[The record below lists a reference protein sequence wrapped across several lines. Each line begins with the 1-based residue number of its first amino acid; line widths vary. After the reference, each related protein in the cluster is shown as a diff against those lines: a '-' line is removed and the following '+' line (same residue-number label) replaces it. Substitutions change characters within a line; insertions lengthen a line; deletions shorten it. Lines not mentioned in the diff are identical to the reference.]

1 MGKDNKAR
9 RAEKK
14 NRKIKKLK
22 KLKAQQEYKSI
33 TKSNQSSPV
42 FTMLDNPLDHL
53 TDDQRKDLVRE
64 ISETNKKKFYELL
77 NIIQDL
83 LKTHDPI
90 TLLAIISGYGL
101 SVGAGD
107 TGVQSN
113 EGRALITQSHVEML
127 QALLLQIPKR
137 DWGANPVAPDVV
149 QKGFDTLTELGRAFS
164 FSRMN
169 SGRLDASAKD
179 KAIDDI
185 QSLVRSNTQ
194 TVRNW
199 GYYSQVLNI
208 STELYS
214 YFDEILLDKLGF
226 SATNIIEIFN
236 FMLRTMENS
245 LTERHVTL
253 RQLKAIKRPKELI
266 LKYHE
271 LIGQGQ
277 EEADQFI
284 EVVGISKLSIKR
296 LFLMLLGHYDLG
308 MSDSFYFTVE
318 SVSSNSGINFENT
331 KLVLDYF
338 SYSPGDLETHKTE
351 FLFLDNPVWNK
362 PIVKDEKAY
371 FCPMPQLF
379 FSFVLSSLDE
389 LIEKINKD
397 KLHDRRANYLEEKIE
412 EIVKRRFPEA
422 LTVSSVKWRVAEKQ
436 FETDL
441 ITFIDSHA
449 IIIEAKA
456 HKISKSAL
464 RGAPDRI
471 KRHIKEILVEPSI
484 QSKRL
489 ENRLNELRLDAT
501 ISDELRDRLPVDLS
515 SIHKVLRVSVSL
527 EDFASLQANFSRFID
542 TEWLPE
548 DFYPCPTMNLA
559 DFETLF
565 DFLEHPVQ
573 IIHYLQRRTELEG
586 RVCFL
591 GDELDFMGLYE
602 MTLFNL
608 GSMQSEDKTEIIIT
622 EMSAPLD
629 KYYTSRDE
637 GIMIEKPRPKISKLF
652 NDIFRKLEERSTPQ
666 WTEIGVLL
674 NMFSPNDQLK
684 LASAVEMLK
693 KGVNRTWQKEGHKN
707 AIIYVPP
714 EASEY
719 ALAYVLFKNGNAH
732 RRYEFVENAAAS
744 GLEPEHVKSCLVI
757 AKNIDQDDRPY
768 HYISLCKS
776 SDD

>member
-1 MGKDNKAR
+1 M
-9 RAEKK
+9 
-14 NRKIKKLK
+14 
-22 KLKAQQEYKSI
+22 
-33 TKSNQSSPV
+33 
-42 FTMLDNPLDHL
+42 FDNPFDHL
-53 TDDQRKDLVRE
+53 TDDQRKDLIRG
-64 ISETNKKKFYELL
+64 ISETHKKGFYESL

-90 TLLAIISGYGL
+90 NLLAIISGYGL

-107 TGVQSN
+107 AGVQSN
-113 EGRALITQSHVEML
+113 EGHALITQSHAEML
-127 QALLLQIPKR
+127 QALFLQIPKH
-137 DWGANPVAPDVV
+137 DWGTNPVTPNVV
-149 QKGFDTLTELGRAFS
+149 QKGFDTLAELGRAFS
-164 FSRMN
+164 FSHMD

-179 KAIDDI
+179 KAIDSI
-185 QSLVRSNTQ
+185 QFLVRSNTQ

-199 GYYSQVLNI
+199 GYYSQVFNI

-226 SATNIIEIFN
+226 SATNIIETFN
-236 FMLRTMENS
+236 SMLRTMENS
-245 LTERHVTL
+245 LTERHVIL
-253 RQLKAIKRPKELI
+253 SKLKAIKKPKELI

-277 EEADQFI
+277 EEADQFYK
-284 EVVGISKLSIKR
+284 VNGISKLSIKS
-296 LFLMLLGHYDLG
+296 LFLMLWGHYDLR

-318 SVSSNSGINFENT
+318 AVSSKTGIDSEIT

-362 PIVKDEKAY
+362 PIIKDEKAY

-389 LIEKINKD
+389 LIEKIDKD

-422 LTVSSVKWRVAEKQ
+422 LTVSCVKWRVAERQ

-471 KRHIKEILVEPSI
+471 KRHIKEILVEPSV

-501 ISDELRDRLPVDLS
+501 ISDELRDKLPVDLS
-515 SIHKVLRVSVSL
+515 GIHKVLRVSVSL
-527 EDFASLQANFSRFID
+527 EDFASLQANFSRFVD

-573 IIHYLQRRTELEG
+573 IIHYLQRRTELE
-586 RVCFL
+586 RHVSFL

-608 GSMQSEDKTEIIIT
+608 GSMQSENRTEIIIT

-629 KYYTSRDE
+629 KYYRSRDE
-637 GIMIEKPRPKISKLF
+637 GIIIEKPRPKISKLF

-684 LASAVEMLK
+684 LASAVEVLK
-693 KGVNRTWQKEGHKN
+693 KGVNRTWQMEGHKN

-714 EASEY
+714 DASEY

-732 RRYEFVENAAAS
+732 RRYEFIENAAAS
-744 GLEPEHVKSCLVI
+744 GLEPAHVKSCLVI

>member
-1 MGKDNKAR
+1 MGKNNKAR

-14 NRKIKKLK
+14 NQITKKLK
-22 KLKAQQEYKSI
+22 KLRAQQTCKTI
-33 TKSNQSSPV
+33 TKSSLSSPV
-42 FTMLDNPLDHL
+42 FTMLDNPLRNL
-53 TDDQRKDLVRE
+53 TDTQRRDLIWQIGE
-64 ISETNKKKFYELL
+64 DNKKKFQKSL
-77 NIIQDL
+77 NNIQDL
-83 LKTHDPI
+83 LKAHDPI

-127 QALLLQIPKR
+127 QALLLQIPR
-137 DWGANPVAPDVV
+137 SDWGTNPVTPDVV

-164 FSRMN
+164 FSGMN
-169 SGRLDASAKD
+169 NGRLDASAKG
-179 KAIDDI
+179 KAIDCI
-185 QSLVRSNTQ
+185 QFLVRSNTQ

-199 GYYSQVLNI
+199 GYYSQVFNI

-214 YFDEILLDKLGF
+214 YFDEILLDKHEF
-226 SATNIIEIFN
+226 SATTIIKTFN
-236 FMLRTMENS
+236 FMLRSMEKS
-245 LTERHVTL
+245 LTERHVAL
-253 RQLKAIKRPKELI
+253 SKLKAIKKPKELV

-277 EEADQFI
+277 EEADQFY
-284 EVVGISKLSIKR
+284 EVDGISKLPIKS
-296 LFLMLLGHYDLG
+296 LFLMLLSHYDLG
-308 MSDSFYFTVE
+308 MSDSFYFTAE
-318 SVSSNSGINFENT
+318 AVSSKTGIDSESTN
-331 KLVLDYF
+331 LVLDYF
-338 SYSPGDLETHKTE
+338 SYSPGALETHKTE

-362 PIVKDEKAY
+362 PIIKDEKAY

-389 LIEKINKD
+389 VIEKNNKD

-422 LTVSSVKWRVAEKQ
+422 LTVSCVKWRVDEKQ

-501 ISDELRDRLPVDLS
+501 ISDALRDRLPVDLS

-565 DFLEHPVQ
+565 DFLDHPVQ

-586 RVCFL
+586 HVSFL
-591 GDELDFMGLYE
+591 GDELDFMGLYA

-608 GSMQSEDKTEIIIT
+608 GSMQSEDKTEIIIS

-629 KYYTSRDE
+629 KYYMSRDE
-637 GIMIEKPRPKISKLF
+637 GIILEKPRPKISKLF

-674 NMFSPNDQLK
+674 NMFSPNDQSK

-693 KGVNRTWQKEGHKN
+693 KGVSRTWQKEGHKN
-707 AIIYVPP
+707 AIIYAPP

-719 ALAYVLFKNGNAH
+719 ALAYVLFKDGNAH
-732 RRYEFVENAAAS
+732 RRYEFIENAAAS
-744 GLEPEHVKSCLVI
+744 GLKPEHVKSCLVI
-757 AKNIDQDDRPY
+757 AKNIDQDDLPY

-776 SDD
+776 SDN

>member
-1 MGKDNKAR
+1 
-9 RAEKK
+9 
-14 NRKIKKLK
+14 
-22 KLKAQQEYKSI
+22 
-33 TKSNQSSPV
+33 
-42 FTMLDNPLDHL
+42 
-53 TDDQRKDLVRE
+53 
-64 ISETNKKKFYELL
+64 
-77 NIIQDL
+77 
-83 LKTHDPI
+83 
-90 TLLAIISGYGL
+90 
-101 SVGAGD
+101 
-107 TGVQSN
+107 
-113 EGRALITQSHVEML
+113 
-127 QALLLQIPKR
+127 
-137 DWGANPVAPDVV
+137 
-149 QKGFDTLTELGRAFS
+149 
-164 FSRMN
+164 
-169 SGRLDASAKD
+169 
-179 KAIDDI
+179 
-185 QSLVRSNTQ
+185 LVRSNTQ

-199 GYYSQVLNI
+199 GYYSQVFNI

-214 YFDEILLDKLGF
+214 YFDEILLDKHGF
-226 SATNIIEIFN
+226 SATTITKTFN
-236 FMLRTMENS
+236 FMLRSMEKS
-245 LTERHVTL
+245 LTERHVSL
-253 RQLKAIKRPKELI
+253 SKLKAIKKPKELI

-277 EEADQFI
+277 EEADQFY
-284 EVVGISKLSIKR
+284 EVDGISKLPIKS
-296 LFLMLLGHYDLG
+296 LFLMLLSHYDLG

-318 SVSSNSGINFENT
+318 AVSSKTRIDSEST
-331 KLVLDYF
+331 KLVLNYF
-338 SYSPGDLETHKTE
+338 SYFPGALENHKTE

-362 PIVKDEKAY
+362 PIIKDEKAY

-389 LIEKINKD
+389 VIEKINKD

-422 LTVSSVKWRVAEKQ
+422 LTVSCVKWRVAEKQ

-565 DFLEHPVQ
+565 DFLDHPVQ

-586 RVCFL
+586 HVSFL
-591 GDELDFMGLYE
+591 GDELDFMGLYAT
-602 MTLFNL
+602 TLFNL
-608 GSMQSEDKTEIIIT
+608 GSMQSEDKTEIIIS
-622 EMSAPLD
+622 EMSVPLD
-629 KYYTSRDE
+629 KYYMSRDE
-637 GIMIEKPRPKISKLF
+637 GIIIEKPRPKISKLF

-684 LASAVEMLK
+684 LASAVETLK
-693 KGVNRTWQKEGHKN
+693 KGVNRTWQKEKHIN
-707 AIIYVPP
+707 AIIYVPL